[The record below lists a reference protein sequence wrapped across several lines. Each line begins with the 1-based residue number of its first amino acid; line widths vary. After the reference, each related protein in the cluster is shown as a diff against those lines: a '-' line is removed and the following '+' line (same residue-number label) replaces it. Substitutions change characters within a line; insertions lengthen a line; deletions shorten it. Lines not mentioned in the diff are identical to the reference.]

1 VNRHPATTVYIGLTG
16 LFALIAFFQPF
27 TFGLGYFGA
36 SDGFDLH
43 EVLGGGVLHGLTLLM
58 LIAALVSPE
67 RRRLA
72 PWAFGL
78 LVLVTVQIA
87 LVETRDDA
95 AGVAALHPLLGVSA
109 LLMAA
114 WMHWLARRPAHP
126 APSPPAAPGT

>member
-1 VNRHPATTVYIGLTG
+1 VKRHPATTVYIAITG
-16 LFALIAFFQPF
+16 LIALLAFFQPF

-43 EVLGGGVLHGLTLLM
+43 EVLGGGVLHGLTLLA

-67 RRRLA
+67 RRRDA
-72 PWAFGL
+72 PWALGL

-87 LVETRDDA
+87 LVSTRDDA

-114 WMHWLARRPAHP
+114 WMHWLARRPAQP
-126 APSPPAAPGT
+126 APSPPAATGT

>member
-1 VNRHPATTVYIGLTG
+1 MKRHPATTVYVALTG

-43 EVLGGGVLHGLTLLM
+43 EVLGVAVLHSLAVLI

-72 PWAFGL
+72 LWALAL

-87 LVETRDDA
+87 LIEFRDDA
-95 AGVAALHPLLGVSA
+95 AGVAALHPLLGVTA
-109 LLMAA
+109 LLMAG
-114 WMHWLARRPAHP
+114 WMHYDGRRTPVLPA
-126 APSPPAAPGT
+126 

>member
-1 VNRHPATTVYIGLTG
+1 MSRNPATTVYIALTG

-43 EVLGGGVLHGLTLLM
+43 EVLGFVVLHSLTLLI

-72 PWAFGL
+72 WWALGL
-78 LVLVTVQIA
+78 LVLVTVQIS
-87 LVETRDDA
+87 LIEFRDDA

-109 LLMAA
+109 LLMAG
-114 WMHWLARRPAHP
+114 WMHWRARRPAHP
-126 APSPPAAPGT
+126 APSAPAATGT